1 LSPFVA
7 APIVAVIGFFVA
19 LSPVVA
25 PADVPGSA
33 SPSSQPPKPSAM
45 LLDAAWAPYVQL
57 QTLALKREQ
66 VVHNA
71 TGRIAY
77 DEDHTQR
84 ITSPLS
90 GRVVAVHVK
99 LGDTVKAGD
108 ALLTLAS
115 PEATQL
121 WGEAQ
126 RAKLAFGAAQKHMKR
141 VRALKEDGAIAERDV
156 LTAEAELTLAA
167 SAAQSAQAHLQALGL
182 SLTGTGQQAVLRAH
196 GSGRITA
203 RQVAPGQEVRSD
215 GPEPLL
221 VISALDHVWLL
232 ADIFEQ
238 DLAYVAEGA
247 PLQLRV
253 PAYPKQVFDATVDHI
268 SDTVDPQSRT
278 IKVRA
283 VIHNP
288 DHRLKPDMF
297 AAVSLSQAAAD
308 LLFVPSAA
316 LLSGRDGAQVLVVD
330 PQNVVSVRPVT
341 VGPLAAGQYRILG
354 GLSEGERI
362 ITKGA
367 PFVLAQLR
375 D

>member
-1 LSPFVA
+1 MISPFA
-7 APIVAVIGFFVA
+7 AQTFVITLWLA
-19 LSPVVA
+19 TLPASTQISQTSPA
-25 PADVPGSA
+25 EASA
-33 SPSSQPPKPSAM
+33 KH
-45 LLDAAWAPYVQL
+45 LDPAWAPYVEL
-57 QTLALKREQ
+57 QTLAMARQQ
-66 VVHNA
+66 VVHHA

-84 ITSPLS
+84 VTSPLS

-126 RAKLAFGAAQKHMKR
+126 RAKLAFAAAQKHMKR
-141 VRALKEDGAIAERDV
+141 ARALKEDGAIAERDV

-167 SAAQSAQAHLQALGL
+167 SAANSAQAHLQALGL
-182 SLTGTGQQAVLRAH
+182 SLTGTGQQALLRAH
-196 GSGRITA
+196 GSGRVTA
-203 RQVAPGQEVRSD
+203 RHVAPGQEVRSD
-215 GPEPLL
+215 ASEPLL

-232 ADIFEQ
+232 TDIFEQ
-238 DLAYVAEGA
+238 DLAYVAVAA

-253 PAYPKQVFDATVDHI
+253 PAYPDHPFTATIDHI

-283 VIHNP
+283 VIDNP
-288 DHRLKPDMF
+288 DHKLKPDMF

-308 LLFVPSAA
+308 TLFVPSAA
-316 LLSGRDGAQVLVVD
+316 LLNGRDGAQVIVVEQGD
-330 PQNVVSVRPVT
+330 VLSIRPVT
-341 VGPLAAGQYRILG
+341 VGPLMAGQYRILS
-354 GLSEGERI
+354 GLAEGERV